1 MPAGPCGGFTGRLTD
16 VTSGVFQAEIPKVLF
31 KVPQG
36 VLFWDVFADGKRLLR
51 PAPSAACA
59 APRAELHRHP
69 ELAGEAQKVTLE
81 STRA

>member
-36 VLFWDVFADGKRLLR
+36 VLFRDVFADGKRLLR

-59 APRAELHRHP
+59 APEPNFTVILNWQ
-69 ELAGEAQKVTLE
+69 EGLKK
-81 STRA
+81 